1 MRERRAASNWLETEF
16 IISEGART
24 YSDQAGERHG
34 EPSSSIAG
42 LRRWIKA
49 VAIYS
54 RL

>member
-1 MRERRAASNWLETEF
+1 MRERRAGNVWLETEF
-16 IISEGART
+16 ITGEDART